1 MPESSLIKFFILPEL
16 KFIRSEGVSRI
27 FCEKTSSFEV
37 CPRCATPSHSV
48 YDHRWVKLKDAPLR
62 QLNPVLVILKRRFI
76 CKPCQKPFTEPVPGV
91 LPGKRTTQ
99 RFKLAL
105 LDASE
110 KFHSMKLV
118 REEFKV
124 SSDFVYRA
132 RYEQLQ
138 LKERERQYTHWPEK
152 IGLDEHAA
160 GKDPTF
166 KRTRFVTLLVNQ
178 KKGRLMEVIKGKSTL
193 DVVEQTRYLQN
204 PQNVKWVTQ
213 DMYEGYRKFVYQT
226 LPNARI
232 IVDKFHVL
240 KLLTPYILKERRR
253 IVGNNASRKARS
265 FLLISSHKLD
275 YFDRLAIRRYLQNY
289 PELSELYAFKEMLH
303 SLYRIKNP
311 RQAHDALHSVILA
324 AEKAKTKEV
333 KRLGKTLKNW
343 KIEILNYFDNRITNA
358 RLEGFNNKASLVR
371 KRGYGYK
378 NLENYRLQLLNAC
391 S

>member
-27 FCEKTSSFEV
+27 FCEKSSPFEV

-48 YDHRWVKLKDAPLR
+48 YDHRWVKLKDAPIR
-62 QLNPVLVILKRRFI
+62 QMNPILVILKRRFY
-76 CKPCQKPFTEPVPGV
+76 CKPCERPFTEPVPGV

-105 LDASE
+105 LEASE

-138 LKERERQYTHWPEK
+138 LRERERQYHHWPEK
-152 IGLDEHAA
+152 IGIDEHSI
-160 GKDPTF
+160 GKDPIYG
-166 KRTRFVTLLVNQ
+166 RTRFVSLLVNQ
-178 KKGRLMEVIKGKSTL
+178 KRGRLMEVIQGKSTL
-193 DVVEQTRYLQN
+193 DVIEQTRYLQN

-226 LPNARI
+226 LPQARI

-253 IVGNNASRKARS
+253 IVGTNATRKARS
-265 FLLISSHKLD
+265 FLLMSAHKLD
-275 YFDRLAIRRYLQNY
+275 YFDRLAIRQYLASY
-289 PELSELYAFKEMLH
+289 PELSELYSFKEMLH
-303 SLYRIKNP
+303 SFYRIKNP
-311 RQAHDALHSVILA
+311 KQAHDALDSIILA
-324 AEKAKTKEV
+324 AQKAKTKEV

-343 KIEILNYFDNRITNA
+343 RNEILNYFDNRMTNA

-378 NLENYRLQLLNAC
+378 NIENYRLQLLNAC

>member
-16 KFIRSEGVSRI
+16 KFIRSEGISRI
-27 FCEKTSSFEV
+27 FCEKISSFEV

-48 YDHRWVKLKDAPLR
+48 YDHRWIKLKDAPLR

-76 CKPCQKPFTEPVPGV
+76 CKPCKKPFTEPVPGV
-91 LPGKRTTQ
+91 LPGRRTTQ

-105 LDASE
+105 LEASE

-118 REEFKV
+118 REAFNV

-152 IGLDEHAA
+152 IGLDEHSV
-160 GKDPTF
+160 GKDPICR
-166 KRTRFVTLLVNQ
+166 RTRFVSLLVNQ
-178 KKGRLMEVIKGKSTL
+178 KKGRLMEVIQGKSTL

-204 PQNVKWVTQ
+204 PENVKWVTQ

-253 IVGNNASRKARS
+253 VVGSNATRKARG
-265 FLLISSHKLD
+265 FLLMSSHKLD
-275 YFDRLAIRRYLQNY
+275 YFDRLAIKNYLQNY
-289 PELSELYAFKEMLH
+289 PELNELYSFKEMLH
-303 SLYRIKNP
+303 SFYRIKNP
-311 RQAHDALHSVILA
+311 RQAHDALDSVILA
-324 AEKAKTKEV
+324 AAKAKTQEV
-333 KRLGKTLKNW
+333 KRLGRTLKNW
-343 KIEILNYFDNRITNA
+343 RTEILNYFDNRITNA